1 MKIPILLFRSLSN
14 KPDMRDWS
22 NQKDWIGLETFQ
34 SYNIYLAIYA
44 FDWSGLI
51 IGLITICPTRHN
63 LKPNY

>member
-34 SYNIYLAIYA
+34 SYNIYLAMPLT
-44 FDWSGLI
+44 GVV
-51 IGLITICPTRHN
+51 
-63 LKPNY
+63 